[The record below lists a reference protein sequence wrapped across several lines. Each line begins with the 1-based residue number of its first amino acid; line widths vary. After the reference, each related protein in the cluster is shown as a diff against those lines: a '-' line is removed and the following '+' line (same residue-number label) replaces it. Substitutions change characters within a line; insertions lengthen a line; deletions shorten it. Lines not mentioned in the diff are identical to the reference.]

1 MPPTIWDAARN
12 GTLSQGTLNDFLA
25 TNSNL
30 LDGKDRSTGFTPLG
44 TALKYGK
51 ASAVKVL
58 LDNYADADLTMGDD
72 PAIDGRTPMYLAVTS
87 YSPSPLSIQLLL
99 AKKPKS
105 FDQPIPA
112 YNNDTP
118 LMAAI
123 TQTKDPRIVKLLVNA
138 GASPDVKN
146 NDEKTARDLAD
157 DLADDSIK
165 KEIKEALEP
174 TLKKGGG
181 GGGLR
186 AYMNWVLDVL
196 SPFNAWK
203 NLGLIFRYASQYFY
217 DVDSSSLHPE
227 DVRKPFYIVIS
238 YLTTNVKAHYRKMRF
253 KNLRLKLISKTT

>member
-1 MPPTIWDAARN
+1 
-12 GTLSQGTLNDFLA
+12 
-25 TNSNL
+25 
-30 LDGKDRSTGFTPLG
+30 
-44 TALKYGK
+44 
-51 ASAVKVL
+51 
-58 LDNYADADLTMGDD
+58 
-72 PAIDGRTPMYLAVTS
+72 
-87 YSPSPLSIQLLL
+87 
-99 AKKPKS
+99 
-105 FDQPIPA
+105 
-112 YNNDTP
+112 
-118 LMAAI
+118 MAAI

-146 NDEKTARDLAD
+146 NDGKTARDLA